1 MLYNIFNKSA
11 AAGTLNFY
19 PESVRQIRFEGATP
33 IMTVGLAVQNTS
45 ASKFVIK
52 SIAGNLY
59 ANTYLVGNLSYFTPQ
74 AINPN
79 SQSVILLDVRLGL
92 LGIVQ
97 DIIRAFQFGN
107 FQQDLIFKSFANVDN
122 FQVPINITY
131 KVG

>member
-1 MLYNIFNKSA
+1 VLYNIFNKSA